1 MKTFTRMLM
10 LFTVISAITFTS
22 CSKDDKPSEPDMTTK
37 VSGEYQGTYKEGEG
51 GSFIT
56 IDEIDAT
63 ITKVS
68 SSEIKVIIEVFPGL
82 ASAEFNA
89 TMDTDTTFTVPE
101 FQLNDERLQGEGSI
115 QNENS
120 LNITLEGVSSA
131 DYQITYI
138 AERK

>member
-10 LFTVISAITFTS
+10 LFAVISAVTLTS
-22 CSKDDKPSEPDMTTK
+22 CSKDEEEAPDMTTK

-56 IDEIDAT
+56 FEEIDAT

-68 SSEIKVIIEVFPGL
+68 SNEIKVKLDVFPGIT
-82 ASAEFNA
+82 SEFNA
-89 TMDTDTTFTVPE
+89 TMDTETTFTVPE
-101 FQLNDERLQGEGSI
+101 FKLGDETMEGSGSV

-120 LNITLEGVSSA
+120 LDITLDGVSTTG
-131 DYQITYI
+131 YQITYV